1 MTQLVLG
8 LGAAVPDGAHV
19 AGLAQGV
26 RHGLGVLAVVVHQ
39 EDLRSDVGGRG
50 HAGPGL

>member
-1 MTQLVLG
+1 
-8 LGAAVPDGAHV
+8 
-19 AGLAQGV
+19 
-26 RHGLGVLAVVVHQ
+26 VLAVVVHQ